1 MTGYNWDMDL
11 WLPAFVDELEKI
23 AVSKKHST
31 YGAQARR
38 GRRPIRVAKM
48 LEKDNEFWSKRL
60 RGKPG
65 EENWRNPENR
75 EDDDAKFYEHEGYR
89 QNSTTP
95 ESGDDGAG
103 RGRS

>member
-1 MTGYNWDMDL
+1 MKGYNWDMDR
-11 WLPAFVDELEKI
+11 WMPSFADELEKI
-23 AVSKKHST
+23 AVNRHLST
-31 YGAQARR
+31 YGAQSRG

-48 LEKDNEFWSKRL
+48 VEKDSKFWDNRL

-65 EENWRNPENR
+65 EENWRNPENSD
-75 EDDDAKFYEHEGYR
+75 DDDAKTHEHEGYR